1 MKKSL
6 VTLSCVTALA
16 IISVQ
21 QVPSNVFADETQLV
35 NYVDKDVEVFDG
47 SIYEGAPAPKLNSTQ
62 NILKDH
68 VTEIQQAPSMKYIH
82 GDGSDMRNVN
92 HDGKLQAPVVL
103 ILFEKKNGSISALS
117 GAFVGNRT
125 ILTCAHGMLTNQGG
139 NSFDDVVSM
148 KLVIGSN
155 SAVNYGVA
163 GQPGSYSGTSGW
175 TIDLPKDKVKFFNQ
189 QGFSS
194 RPSDGKG
201 TGISW
206 HNDITAIQTD
216 FNISLFLKSKGYKN
230 TDFLFLPDGPQT
242 SFQSGK
248 TLQFNGYPAPIGP
261 SNVDYQKLK
270 QQIVHGKLYNGTTNR
285 TNNRGTIK
293 YNDGSIANN
302 QIEYDQSV
310 IGGFSG
316 STMTDENGT
325 VIGVLQ
331 YALDGDG
338 GHGGGTLLDQ
348 TTLDW
353 IKGKVKENQQTG
365 WAQVQGSSD
374 RYYFDANNGGHFLK
388 NTTRNIGDRKY
399 QFANDGK
406 ATDIGPAYTAPN
418 LNDLKAAR
426 EASRSTVDEA
436 AKLPIAEIDQYA
448 DQNLANRLKAAKT
461 NLDTIVK
468 DADALIAMKDS
479 DMEAANLQQSRVDQ
493 SKNDLNSKVEEM
505 KKVLEDFK
513 NAKTKELE
521 KLNASISK
529 ASEALKLEGFNAS
542 DTNKDQ
548 SLAEKVNK
556 SKDALSKEVEAANSV
571 KSKAPMFKTSETD
584 TSKIDAATKDLTD
597 AFNAWKASKVE
608 ADKTNLTKAIDLAE
622 KSLDFKA
629 DKTYTAESKKSFED
643 AKSALENA
651 LAKSKEVAKS
661 EIVKSDQSKVDE
673 SAKTLVDA
681 RNAFELAKSKLT
693 EVTKTSIDT
702 KKDDVKKDETKKD
715 ETKKDEV
722 KKDEVKKDDV
732 KKDETKPSTDVKKDE
747 VKKDEV
753 KKDESKPSTDVKKDE
768 VKKDEVKKDEVKK
781 DEVKTK
787 PSTDVK
793 KDDVKTTPSI
803 ESKKDEVKKDDVK
816 KDEVKKDE
824 VKKDDSIGS
833 SKKDEVKKVE
843 SIKSSSDSK
852 DDKKTDETKSS
863 SDEVKKTGSI
873 ESSKKEE
880 AKKDEVKKDDS
891 KKDEAKKDEVKKD
904 DSKKDEA
911 KKDEVKKDEVKK
923 TSNSLSADQSS
934 KSGKTASSKYADTNE
949 ADSATAKIFGSI
961 GLSAVIAAVSA
972 FILNR
977 KRSTKE

>member
-35 NYVDKDVEVFDG
+35 NYVNKDVEVFDG
-47 SIYEGAPAPKLNSTQ
+47 SIYEGEPAPRLKSTQ

-125 ILTCAHGMLTNQGG
+125 ILTCAHGLLTNQGG

-230 TDFLFLPDGPQT
+230 TDFLYLPDGPQT

-285 TNNRGTIK
+285 TNNRGTIR
-293 YNDGSIANN
+293 YNDGSVSNN

-348 TTLDW
+348 NTLDW

-365 WAQVQGSSD
+365 WAQVEGSPD

-406 ATDIGPAYTAPN
+406 ATDVGPAYTAPN
-418 LNDLKAAR
+418 LNDLKSAR

-436 AKLPIAEIDQYA
+436 AKLPLAEIDQYA

-468 DADALIAMKDS
+468 DADSLISMKES
-479 DMEAANLQQSRVDQ
+479 DMEAANLQQQRVDQ

-542 DTNKDQ
+542 DANKDQ
-548 SLAEKVNK
+548 SLADKVNK
-556 SKDALSKEVEAANSV
+556 AKDVLSKQVEAANSV
-571 KSKAPMFKTSETD
+571 KSKASMFKTSETD

-597 AFNAWKASKVE
+597 TFNAWKASKVE

-629 DKTYTAESKKSFED
+629 DKTYTADSKKSFED
-643 AKSALENA
+643 AKSALANA

-673 SAKTLVDA
+673 SAKSLVDA
-681 RNAFELAKSKLT
+681 RNAFELSKSKLT

-702 KKDDVKKDETKKD
+702 KKDDVKKDETKPSTD
-715 ETKKDEV
+715 
-722 KKDEVKKDDV
+722 VKKDDV
-732 KKDETKPSTDVKKDE
+732 KKNETKPSTDVKKDD
-747 VKKDEV
+747 VKTT
-753 KKDESKPSTDVKKDE
+753 PSTDVKKDE
-768 VKKDEVKKDEVKK
+768 VKTTPSTDVKKDEVKKDEVKK

-793 KDDVKTTPSI
+793 KDEVKTTPSI
-803 ESKKDEVKKDDVK
+803 ESKKDDVKKDDVK

-852 DDKKTDETKSS
+852 EDKKTDETKSS
-863 SDEVKKTGSI
+863 SDEDKKTESI
-873 ESSKKEE
+873 ES
-880 AKKDEVKKDDS
+880 S
-891 KKDEAKKDEVKKD
+891 KKDEAKKDE
-904 DSKKDEA
+904 SKKDEV
-911 KKDEVKKDEVKK
+911 EKDEVKK
-923 TSNSLSADQSS
+923 TSNSSSADQSS
-934 KSGKTASSKYADTNE
+934 KSNKSTSSKYADTNE

-961 GLSAVIAAVSA
+961 GLSAVIAAVST

-977 KRSTKE
+977 KKSTKE

>member
-35 NYVDKDVEVFDG
+35 NYVNKDVEVFDG
-47 SIYEGAPAPKLNSTQ
+47 SIYEGAPAPKLKSTQ

-103 ILFEKKNGSISALS
+103 ILFEKRNGTVSALS

-125 ILTCAHGMLTNQGG
+125 ILTCSHGLLTNQGG
-139 NSFDDVVSM
+139 NSFDDVVSI

-201 TGISW
+201 TGIRW
-206 HNDITAIQTD
+206 HNDISIIQTD

-242 SFQSGK
+242 AFQSGK

-285 TNNRGTIK
+285 TNNRGTIR
-293 YNDGSIANN
+293 YNDGSVANN

-310 IGGFSG
+310 VGGFSG

-331 YALDGDG
+331 YALDGEG

-365 WAQVQGSSD
+365 WAQVEGSQD

-406 ATDIGPAYTAPN
+406 ATDVGPAYTAPN
-418 LNDLKAAR
+418 LNDLKSAR
-426 EASRSTVDEA
+426 EASKSTVDEA
-436 AKLPIAEIDQYA
+436 SEFDAASPDQYMSPELA
-448 DQNLANRLKAAKT
+448 KRFSAARTNLA
-461 NLDTIVK
+461 TIIK
-468 DADALIAMKDS
+468 DADTLLSMKES
-479 DMEAANLQQSRVDQ
+479 DMEAANLQQQRVDQ
-493 SKNDLNSKVEEM
+493 SKNDLNAKVEEM
-505 KKVLEDFK
+505 KKLVDEVK

-521 KLNASISK
+521 KLNASIGK
-529 ASEALKLEGFNAS
+529 ASEALKLEGFDVN
-542 DTNKDQ
+542 DQNKDK
-548 SLAEKVNK
+548 SLADKVTQ
-556 SKDALSKEVEAANSV
+556 SKDRLSKLTAAKSTIKSV
-571 KSKAPMFKTSETD
+571 FPLIKTADLNTSE
-584 TSKIDAATKDLTD
+584 IDAATKDLTD
-597 AFNAWKASKVE
+597 AFNAWKSSKVE

-629 DKTYTAESKKSFED
+629 DKTYTADSKKSFED
-643 AKSALENA
+643 AKSALSNA
-651 LAKSKEVAKS
+651 LTKSKEVAKS

-673 SAKTLVDA
+673 SAKSLVDA

-693 EVTKTSIDT
+693 EVTRPSIDT
-702 KKDDVKKDETKKD
+702 
-715 ETKKDEV
+715 
-722 KKDEVKKDDV
+722 KKDDV
-732 KKDETKPSTDVKKDE
+732 KKDETKPSTDVKKDDVKKDE
-747 VKKDEV
+747 TKPSTDLKKDEV
-753 KKDESKPSTDVKKDE
+753 KKDEVKTTPSTDVKKDE

-803 ESKKDEVKKDDVK
+803 ESKKDEVKKDEVK
-816 KDEVKKDE
+816 KDDVKKDE

-843 SIKSSSDSK
+843 SIKASSDSK
-852 DDKKTDETKSS
+852 EDKKTDETKSS
-863 SDEVKKTGSI
+863 SDEVKKTESI
-873 ESSKKEE
+873 ESSKKDDVKKEDV
-880 AKKDEVKKDDS
+880 KKDEI
-891 KKDEAKKDEVKKD
+891 
-904 DSKKDEA
+904 
-911 KKDEVKKDEVKK
+911 KKDEVKK
-923 TSNSLSADQSS
+923 TSNSSSADQSS
-934 KSGKTASSKYADTNE
+934 KSNKSTSSKYADTNE
-949 ADSATAKIFGSI
+949 ADSNAAKIFGSI

-977 KRSTKE
+977 KKSTKE

>member
-35 NYVDKDVEVFDG
+35 NYVNKDVEVFDG
-47 SIYEGAPAPKLNSTQ
+47 SIYEGEPAPRLKSTQ

-103 ILFEKKNGSISALS
+103 ILFEKKNGTVSALS

-285 TNNRGTIK
+285 TNNRGTIR
-293 YNDGSIANN
+293 YNDGSVSNN

-348 TTLDW
+348 NTLDW

-468 DADALIAMKDS
+468 DADALIAMKEA
-479 DMEAANLQQSRVDQ
+479 DMEAANLQQTRVDQ
-493 SKNDLNSKVEEM
+493 SKNDLNAKVEEM

-542 DTNKDQ
+542 DANKDQ
-548 SLAEKVNK
+548 SLADKVNK
-556 SKDALSKEVEAANSV
+556 AKDALSKQVESANSV
-571 KSKAPMFKTSETD
+571 KAKAPMFKTSETD

-643 AKSALENA
+643 AKSALANA
-651 LAKSKEVAKS
+651 LTKSKEVAKS

-702 KKDDVKKDETKKD
+702 KKDDVKKDETK
-715 ETKKDEV
+715 
-722 KKDEVKKDDV
+722 
-732 KKDETKPSTDVKKDE
+732 PSTDVKKDE
-747 VKKDEV
+747 VKKDETKPSTDLKKDDVKTTPSTDV
-753 KKDESKPSTDVKKDE
+753 KKDEVKTTPSTDVKKDEVKKDE

-803 ESKKDEVKKDDVK
+803 ESKKDEVKKDEVK

-863 SDEVKKTGSI
+863 SDEDKKTESI
-873 ESSKKEE
+873 ES
-880 AKKDEVKKDDS
+880 S
-891 KKDEAKKDEVKKD
+891 KKDEAKKDE
-904 DSKKDEA
+904 SKKDEV
-911 KKDEVKKDEVKK
+911 EKDEVKK
-923 TSNSLSADQSS
+923 TSDSSSADQSS
-934 KSGKTASSKYADTNE
+934 KSSKSTSSKYADTNE
-949 ADSATAKIFGSI
+949 ADSNTAKIFGSI

-977 KRSTKE
+977 KKSTKE

>member
-35 NYVDKDVEVFDG
+35 NYVNKDVEVFDG
-47 SIYEGAPAPKLNSTQ
+47 SIYEGEPAPKLKSTQ

-125 ILTCAHGMLTNQGG
+125 ILTCAHGLLTNQGG

-285 TNNRGTIK
+285 TNNRGTIR
-293 YNDGSIANN
+293 YNDGSVSNN

-406 ATDIGPAYTAPN
+406 ATDVGPAYTAPN
-418 LNDLKAAR
+418 LNDLKSAR

-436 AKLPIAEIDQYA
+436 AKLPIAEIDQYT

-468 DADALIAMKDS
+468 DADALIAMKEA
-479 DMEAANLQQSRVDQ
+479 DMESANLQQSRVDQ

-542 DTNKDQ
+542 DANKDQ
-548 SLAEKVNK
+548 SLADKVNK
-556 SKDALSKEVEAANSV
+556 AKDALSKQVEAANSV

-643 AKSALENA
+643 AKSALANA

-693 EVTKTSIDT
+693 EVTKPSIDT
-702 KKDDVKKDETKKD
+702 KKDDT
-715 ETKKDEV
+715 
-722 KKDEVKKDDV
+722 

-747 VKKDEV
+747 VKKDETKPSTDL
-753 KKDESKPSTDVKKDE
+753 KKDEVKTTPSTDVKKDA
-768 VKKDEVKKDEVKK
+768 VKKDEVKKTETKPSTDLKK

-803 ESKKDEVKKDDVK
+803 ESKKDDVKKDDVKKDDVK

-904 DSKKDEA
+904 
-911 KKDEVKKDEVKK
+911 EVKK

>member
-35 NYVDKDVEVFDG
+35 NYVNKDVEVFDG
-47 SIYEGAPAPKLNSTQ
+47 SIYEGEPAPKLKSTQ

-125 ILTCAHGMLTNQGG
+125 ILTCAHGLLTNQGG

-285 TNNRGTIK
+285 TNNRGTIR
-293 YNDGSIANN
+293 YNDGSVSNN

-406 ATDIGPAYTAPN
+406 ATDVGPAYTAPN
-418 LNDLKAAR
+418 LNDLKSAR

-436 AKLPIAEIDQYA
+436 AKLPIAEIDQYT

-468 DADALIAMKDS
+468 DADALIAMKEA
-479 DMEAANLQQSRVDQ
+479 DMESANLQQSRVDQ

-542 DTNKDQ
+542 DANKDQ
-548 SLAEKVNK
+548 SLADKVNK
-556 SKDALSKEVEAANSV
+556 AKDALSKQVEAANSV

-643 AKSALENA
+643 AKSALANA

-693 EVTKTSIDT
+693 EVTKPSIDT
-702 KKDDVKKDETKKD
+702 KKDDT
-715 ETKKDEV
+715 
-722 KKDEVKKDDV
+722 

-747 VKKDEV
+747 VKKDETKPSTDL
-753 KKDESKPSTDVKKDE
+753 KKDEVKTTPSTDVKKDE
-768 VKKDEVKKDEVKK
+768 VKKDEVKKTETKPSTDLKK

-803 ESKKDEVKKDDVK
+803 ESKKDDVKKDDVK

-904 DSKKDEA
+904 
-911 KKDEVKKDEVKK
+911 EVKK

>member
-35 NYVDKDVEVFDG
+35 NYVNKDVEVFDG
-47 SIYEGAPAPKLNSTQ
+47 SIYEGEPAPRLNSTQ

-125 ILTCAHGMLTNQGG
+125 ILTCAHGLLTNQGG

-285 TNNRGTIK
+285 TNNRGTIR
-293 YNDGSIANN
+293 YNDGSVSNN

-406 ATDIGPAYTAPN
+406 ATDVGPAYTAPN

-436 AKLPIAEIDQYA
+436 AKLPLAEIDQYA

-468 DADALIAMKDS
+468 DADSLISMKEA

-493 SKNDLNSKVEEM
+493 SKNDLNAKVEEM
-505 KKVLEDFK
+505 KKVSEDFK

-542 DTNKDQ
+542 DANKDQ
-548 SLAEKVNK
+548 SLADKVNK
-556 SKDALSKEVEAANSV
+556 AKDALSKEVEAANSV

-597 AFNAWKASKVE
+597 AFNAWKSSKVE

-629 DKTYTAESKKSFED
+629 DKTYTADSKKSFED
-643 AKSALENA
+643 AKSALANA

-702 KKDDVKKDETKKD
+702 KKDDVKKDETK
-715 ETKKDEV
+715 
-722 KKDEVKKDDV
+722 
-732 KKDETKPSTDVKKDE
+732 PSTDVKKDE

-753 KKDESKPSTDVKKDE
+753 KKDEVKKDEVKKDEVKKDEVKTTPSTDVKKDE

-816 KDEVKKDE
+816 KDDVKKDDVKKDDVKKDEVKKDEVKKDE

-852 DDKKTDETKSS
+852 EDKKTDETKSS
-863 SDEVKKTGSI
+863 SDEVKKTESI
-873 ESSKKEE
+873 ESSKK
-880 AKKDEVKKDDS
+880 DD
-891 KKDEAKKDEVKKD
+891 V
-904 DSKKDEA
+904 

-923 TSNSLSADQSS
+923 TSNSSSADQSS
-934 KSGKTASSKYADTNE
+934 NSGKTASSKYADTNE
-949 ADSATAKIFGSI
+949 ADSNTAKIFGSI

-977 KRSTKE
+977 KKSTKE

>member
-35 NYVDKDVEVFDG
+35 NYVNKDVEVFDG
-47 SIYEGAPAPKLNSTQ
+47 SIYEGAPAPKLKSTQ

-103 ILFEKKNGSISALS
+103 ILFEKKNGTVSALS

-206 HNDITAIQTD
+206 HNDITVIQTD

-285 TNNRGTIK
+285 TNNRGTIR
-293 YNDGSIANN
+293 YNDGSVSNN

-348 TTLDW
+348 NTLDW

-365 WAQVQGSSD
+365 WAQVEGSPD

-406 ATDIGPAYTAPN
+406 ATDVGPAYTAPN

-436 AKLPIAEIDQYA
+436 AKLPIAEIDQYT
-448 DQNLANRLKAAKT
+448 DQNLANRLKTAKT

-468 DADALIAMKDS
+468 DADALIAMKEA

-493 SKNDLNSKVEEM
+493 SKNDLNAKVEEM
-505 KKVLEDFK
+505 KKVLEDFR

-521 KLNASISK
+521 KLNASIGK

-548 SLAEKVNK
+548 SLADKVNK
-556 SKDALSKEVEAANSV
+556 AKDALSKQVESANSV
-571 KSKAPMFKTSETD
+571 KAKAPMFKTSETD

-643 AKSALENA
+643 AKSALANA
-651 LAKSKEVAKS
+651 LTKSKEVAKS

-702 KKDDVKKDETKKD
+702 KKDDVKKDETKPSTD
-715 ETKKDEV
+715 
-722 KKDEVKKDDV
+722 VKKDDV
-732 KKDETKPSTDVKKDE
+732 KKEESKPSTDSKKDETKSSTDVKKDE

-753 KKDESKPSTDVKKDE
+753 KKDESKPSTD

-803 ESKKDEVKKDDVK
+803 ESKKDEVKKDEVK

-863 SDEVKKTGSI
+863 SDEDKKTESI
-873 ESSKKEE
+873 ES
-880 AKKDEVKKDDS
+880 S
-891 KKDEAKKDEVKKD
+891 KKDEAKKDE
-904 DSKKDEA
+904 SKKDEV
-911 KKDEVKKDEVKK
+911 EKDEVKK
-923 TSNSLSADQSS
+923 TSDSSSADQSS
-934 KSGKTASSKYADTNE
+934 KSSKSTSSKYADTNE

-977 KRSTKE
+977 KKSTKE

>member
-35 NYVDKDVEVFDG
+35 NYVNKDVEVFDG

-125 ILTCAHGMLTNQGG
+125 ILTCAHGLLTNQGG

-285 TNNRGTIK
+285 TNNRGTIR
-293 YNDGSIANN
+293 YNDGSVSNN

-406 ATDIGPAYTAPN
+406 ATDVGPAYTAPN
-418 LNDLKAAR
+418 LNDLKSAR

-436 AKLPIAEIDQYA
+436 AKLPIAEIDQYT

-468 DADALIAMKDS
+468 DADALIAMKES

-493 SKNDLNSKVEEM
+493 SKNDLNAKVEEM

-513 NAKTKELE
+513 NTKTKELE
-521 KLNASISK
+521 KLNASIGK

-542 DTNKDQ
+542 DANKDQ
-548 SLAEKVNK
+548 SLADKVNK
-556 SKDALSKEVEAANSV
+556 AKDALSKQVESANSV
-571 KSKAPMFKTSETD
+571 KAKAPMFKTSETD
-584 TSKIDAATKDLTD
+584 TSKLDAATKDLTD
-597 AFNAWKASKVE
+597 TFNAWKASKVE

-629 DKTYTAESKKSFED
+629 DKTYTADSKKSFED
-643 AKSALENA
+643 AKSALANA

-702 KKDDVKKDETKKD
+702 KKDDT
-715 ETKKDEV
+715 
-722 KKDEVKKDDV
+722 

-753 KKDESKPSTDVKKDE
+753 KKDEVKKDDVKKDEVKTTPSTDVKKDE
-768 VKKDEVKKDEVKK
+768 VKKDEVKKTETKPSTDLKK

-803 ESKKDEVKKDDVK
+803 ESKKDDVKKDEVKKDEVK

-863 SDEVKKTGSI
+863 SDEDKKTESI
-873 ESSKKEE
+873 ES
-880 AKKDEVKKDDS
+880 S
-891 KKDEAKKDEVKKD
+891 KKDEAKKDE
-904 DSKKDEA
+904 SKKDEV
-911 KKDEVKKDEVKK
+911 EKDEVKK
-923 TSNSLSADQSS
+923 TSDSSSADQSS
-934 KSGKTASSKYADTNE
+934 KSSKSTSSKYADTNE
-949 ADSATAKIFGSI
+949 ADSNTAKIFGSI

-977 KRSTKE
+977 KKSTKE

>member
-1 MKKSL
+1 MRYMKKSL

-35 NYVDKDVEVFDG
+35 NYVNKDVEVFDG

-103 ILFEKKNGSISALS
+103 ILFEKRNGTVSALS

-125 ILTCAHGMLTNQGG
+125 ILTCSHGLLTNQGG
-139 NSFDDVVSM
+139 NSFDDVVSI

-201 TGISW
+201 TGIRW
-206 HNDITAIQTD
+206 HNDISVIQTD

-242 SFQSGK
+242 TFQSGK

-374 RYYFDANNGGHFLK
+374 RYYFDANTGGHFLK

-436 AKLPIAEIDQYA
+436 AKLPLAEIDQYA

-461 NLDTIVK
+461 NLDTIAK
-468 DADALIAMKDS
+468 DSDALIAMKEA
-479 DMEAANLQQSRVDQ
+479 DMEAANLQQTRVDQ
-493 SKNDLNSKVEEM
+493 SKNDLNAKVEEM
-505 KKVLEDFK
+505 KKVLEDFR

-521 KLNASISK
+521 KLNASIGK

-548 SLAEKVNK
+548 SLADKVNK
-556 SKDALSKEVEAANSV
+556 AKDALSKQVESANSV

-643 AKSALENA
+643 AKSALANA

-673 SAKTLVDA
+673 SAKSLVDA
-681 RNAFELAKSKLT
+681 RNAFELSKSKLT

-702 KKDDVKKDETKKD
+702 KKDDVKKDETKPSTD
-715 ETKKDEV
+715 VKKDEV

-753 KKDESKPSTDVKKDE
+753 KKDE

-793 KDDVKTTPSI
+793 KDEVKTTPSI
-803 ESKKDEVKKDDVK
+803 ESKKDDVKKDDVK
-816 KDEVKKDE
+816 KDEV
-824 VKKDDSIGS
+824 
-833 SKKDEVKKVE
+833 KKDEVKKVE

-863 SDEVKKTGSI
+863 SDEVKKTESI
-873 ESSKKEE
+873 ES
-880 AKKDEVKKDDS
+880 S
-891 KKDEAKKDEVKKD
+891 KKDEAKKDE
-904 DSKKDEA
+904 SKKDEV
-911 KKDEVKKDEVKK
+911 EKDEVKK
-923 TSNSLSADQSS
+923 TSNSSSTDQSS

-949 ADSATAKIFGSI
+949 ADSNTAKIFGSI

-977 KRSTKE
+977 KKSTKE

>member
-35 NYVDKDVEVFDG
+35 NYVNKDVEVFDG
-47 SIYEGAPAPKLNSTQ
+47 SIYEGAPAPRLNSTQ

-92 HDGKLQAPVVL
+92 HDGKLQAPAVL
-103 ILFEKKNGSISALS
+103 ILFEKRNGSISALS

-125 ILTCAHGMLTNQGG
+125 ILTCSHGLLTSQGG
-139 NSFDDVVSM
+139 NSFDDVVSI

-155 SAVNYGVA
+155 SAVNYGNP
-163 GQPGSYSGTSGW
+163 GQPNSYSGTSGW

-194 RPSDGKG
+194 RPEDGKG
-201 TGISW
+201 TGIRW
-206 HNDITAIQTD
+206 HNDISVIQTD

-261 SNVDYQKLK
+261 TNVDYHKLK
-270 QQIVHGKLYNGTTNR
+270 QQLVHGKLYNGTTNR

-293 YNDGSIANN
+293 YDDGSVANN

-310 IGGFSG
+310 VGGFSG

-348 TTLDW
+348 NTLNW

-365 WAQVQGSSD
+365 WAQVEGSPD

-388 NTTRNIGDRKY
+388 NTTRNIRDRKY

-418 LNDLKAAR
+418 LNDLKSAR
-426 EASRSTVDEA
+426 EASKSTVDEA
-436 AKLPIAEIDQYA
+436 AKLPLTEIDQYA

-468 DADALIAMKDS
+468 DADSLISMKES
-479 DMEAANLQQSRVDQ
+479 DMEAANLQQQRVDQ

-513 NAKTKELE
+513 NAKAKDLE

-556 SKDALSKEVEAANSV
+556 AKDSLLKQVEAANSV

-597 AFNAWKASKVE
+597 AFNAWKSSKVE

-629 DKTYTAESKKSFED
+629 DKTYTADSKKSFED
-643 AKSALENA
+643 AKSALTNA
-651 LAKSKEVAKS
+651 LAKAKEISKS
-661 EIVKSDQSKVDE
+661 EVVKSDQSKVDE
-673 SAKTLVDA
+673 STKTLVDA

-693 EVTKTSIDT
+693 EAAKPLIDT
-702 KKDDVKKDETKKD
+702 KKDDVKKDD
-715 ETKKDEV
+715 V
-722 KKDEVKKDDV
+722 KKDDVKKDDV

-747 VKKDEV
+747 AKPFTDVKKDDVKKDDVKKDDVKKDDVKTKPSTDFKKDETKPSTDLKKEDEIKKVGSIESSKKDEV
-753 KKDESKPSTDVKKDE
+753 KKDESKKDDVKKDESKKDEIKNDE
-768 VKKDEVKKDEVKK
+768 VKKDE
-781 DEVKTK
+781 
-787 PSTDVK
+787 S
-793 KDDVKTTPSI
+793 
-803 ESKKDEVKKDDVK
+803 KKDDVK
-816 KDEVKKDE
+816 KDEVKKNE
-824 VKKDDSIGS
+824 V
-833 SKKDEVKKVE
+833 
-843 SIKSSSDSK
+843 
-852 DDKKTDETKSS
+852 
-863 SDEVKKTGSI
+863 
-873 ESSKKEE
+873 
-880 AKKDEVKKDDS
+880 KKDEVKKDDV
-891 KKDEAKKDEVKKD
+891 KNDETKPLK
-904 DSKKDEA
+904 S
-911 KKDEVKKDEVKK
+911 
-923 TSNSLSADQSS
+923 SSAAQSS

-949 ADSATAKIFGSI
+949 ADSNTAKIFGSI

-977 KRSTKE
+977 KKSTKE

>member
-35 NYVDKDVEVFDG
+35 NYVNKDVEVFDG
-47 SIYEGAPAPKLNSTQ
+47 SIYEGAPAPKLKSTQ

-103 ILFEKKNGSISALS
+103 ILFEKRNGTVSALS

-125 ILTCAHGMLTNQGG
+125 ILTCSHGLLTNQGG
-139 NSFDDVVSM
+139 NSFDDVVSI

-201 TGISW
+201 TGIRW
-206 HNDITAIQTD
+206 HNDISIIQTD

-242 SFQSGK
+242 AFQSGK

-285 TNNRGTIK
+285 TNNRGTIR
-293 YNDGSIANN
+293 YNDGSVANN

-310 IGGFSG
+310 VGGFSG

-331 YALDGDG
+331 YALDGEG

-365 WAQVQGSSD
+365 WAQVEGSQD

-406 ATDIGPAYTAPN
+406 ATDVGPAYTAPN
-418 LNDLKAAR
+418 LNDLKSAR
-426 EASRSTVDEA
+426 EASKSTVDEA
-436 AKLPIAEIDQYA
+436 SEFDAASPDQYMSPELA
-448 DQNLANRLKAAKT
+448 KRFSAARTNLA
-461 NLDTIVK
+461 TIIK
-468 DADALIAMKDS
+468 DADTLLSMKES
-479 DMEAANLQQSRVDQ
+479 DMEAANLQQQRVDQ
-493 SKNDLNSKVEEM
+493 SKNDLNAKVEEM
-505 KKVLEDFK
+505 KKLVDEVK

-521 KLNASISK
+521 KLNASIGK
-529 ASEALKLEGFNAS
+529 ASEALKLEGFDVN
-542 DTNKDQ
+542 DQNKDK
-548 SLAEKVNK
+548 SLADKVTQ
-556 SKDALSKEVEAANSV
+556 SKDRLSKLTAAKSTIKSV
-571 KSKAPMFKTSETD
+571 FPLIKTADLNTSE
-584 TSKIDAATKDLTD
+584 IDAATKDLTD
-597 AFNAWKASKVE
+597 AFNAWKSSKVE

-629 DKTYTAESKKSFED
+629 DKTYTADSKKSFED
-643 AKSALENA
+643 AKSALSNA
-651 LAKSKEVAKS
+651 LTKSKEVAKS

-673 SAKTLVDA
+673 SAKSLVDA

-693 EVTKTSIDT
+693 EVTRPSIDT
-702 KKDDVKKDETKKD
+702 
-715 ETKKDEV
+715 
-722 KKDEVKKDDV
+722 KKDDV
-732 KKDETKPSTDVKKDE
+732 KKDETKPSTDVKKDDVKKDE
-747 VKKDEV
+747 TKPSTDLKKDEV
-753 KKDESKPSTDVKKDE
+753 KKDEVKTTPSTD

-803 ESKKDEVKKDDVK
+803 ESKKDEVKKD
-816 KDEVKKDE
+816 E

-843 SIKSSSDSK
+843 SIKASSDSK
-852 DDKKTDETKSS
+852 EDKKTDETKSS
-863 SDEVKKTGSI
+863 SDEVKKTESI
-873 ESSKKEE
+873 ESSKKDDVKKEDV
-880 AKKDEVKKDDS
+880 KKDEI
-891 KKDEAKKDEVKKD
+891 
-904 DSKKDEA
+904 
-911 KKDEVKKDEVKK
+911 KKDEVKK
-923 TSNSLSADQSS
+923 TSNSSSADQSS
-934 KSGKTASSKYADTNE
+934 KSNKSTSSKYADTNE
-949 ADSATAKIFGSI
+949 ADSNAAKIFGSI

-977 KRSTKE
+977 KKSTKE

>member
-35 NYVDKDVEVFDG
+35 NYVNKDVEVFDG
-47 SIYEGAPAPKLNSTQ
+47 SIYEGTPAPRLNSTQ

-103 ILFEKKNGSISALS
+103 ILFEKRNGTVSALS

-125 ILTCAHGMLTNQGG
+125 ILTCSHGLLTNQGG
-139 NSFDDVVSM
+139 NSFDDVVSI

-201 TGISW
+201 TGIRW
-206 HNDITAIQTD
+206 HNDISVIQTD

-242 SFQSGK
+242 TFQSGK

-285 TNNRGTIK
+285 TNNRGTIR
-293 YNDGSIANN
+293 YNDGSVANN

-406 ATDIGPAYTAPN
+406 ATDVGPAYTAPN

-468 DADALIAMKDS
+468 DADSLISMKEV
-479 DMEAANLQQSRVDQ
+479 DMEAANLQQQRVDQ

-521 KLNASISK
+521 KLNASINK

-542 DTNKDQ
+542 DANKDQ
-548 SLAEKVNK
+548 SLADKVNK
-556 SKDALSKEVEAANSV
+556 AKDALSKEVESANSV
-571 KSKAPMFKTSETD
+571 KAKAPMFKTSETD

-597 AFNAWKASKVE
+597 AFNAWKSSKVE

-643 AKSALENA
+643 AKSALSNA
-651 LAKSKEVAKS
+651 LTKSKEVAKS

-673 SAKTLVDA
+673 SAKTLVDT

-702 KKDDVKKDETKKD
+702 KKDDVKKDETK
-715 ETKKDEV
+715 
-722 KKDEVKKDDV
+722 
-732 KKDETKPSTDVKKDE
+732 
-747 VKKDEV
+747 
-753 KKDESKPSTDVKKDE
+753 PSTDVKKDE

-781 DEVKTK
+781 DEVKKDDVKTTPSTDVKKDEVKKDDVKKDEVKKDEVKTK
-787 PSTDVK
+787 PSTDAK

-803 ESKKDEVKKDDVK
+803 ESKKDDVRKDEVRKDEVK

-852 DDKKTDETKSS
+852 EDKKTDETKSS
-863 SDEVKKTGSI
+863 SDEVKKTESI
-873 ESSKKEE
+873 ESSKK
-880 AKKDEVKKDDS
+880 DD
-891 KKDEAKKDEVKKD
+891 V
-904 DSKKDEA
+904 

-923 TSNSLSADQSS
+923 TSNSSSADQSS
-934 KSGKTASSKYADTNE
+934 NSGKTASSKYADTNE
-949 ADSATAKIFGSI
+949 ADSNTAKIFGSI

-977 KRSTKE
+977 KKSTKE

>member
-35 NYVDKDVEVFDG
+35 NYVNKDVEVFDG
-47 SIYEGAPAPKLNSTQ
+47 SIYEGAPAPKLKSTQ

-68 VTEIQQAPSMKYIH
+68 VTEIQRAPSMKYIH

-103 ILFEKKNGSISALS
+103 ILFEKKNGSVSALS
-117 GAFVGNRT
+117 GSFVGNRT
-125 ILTCAHGMLTNQGG
+125 ILTCSHGLLTNQGG

-194 RPSDGKG
+194 KPSDGKG

-206 HNDITAIQTD
+206 HNDISIIQTD

-242 SFQSGK
+242 TFQSGK

-285 TNNRGTIK
+285 TVNKGTIR
-293 YNDGSIANN
+293 YNDGSVSNN

-310 IGGFSG
+310 VGGFSG

-406 ATDIGPAYTAPN
+406 ATDIGPAYTAPD

-448 DQNLANRLKAAKT
+448 DQNLANKLKAAKM

-521 KLNASISK
+521 KLNASINT

-542 DTNKDQ
+542 DANKDQ

-556 SKDALSKEVEAANSV
+556 AKDALSKQVEATNSV

-597 AFNAWKASKVE
+597 AFDAWKASKVE

-643 AKSALENA
+643 AKSALANA
-651 LAKSKEVAKS
+651 LTKSKEVAKS

-702 KKDDVKKDETKKD
+702 KKDDVKKDETKPSTD
-715 ETKKDEV
+715 VKKDEV

-732 KKDETKPSTDVKKDE
+732 KKDDVKKDDVKKDEVKKDE

-768 VKKDEVKKDEVKK
+768 VKTTPSTDVKKDEVKKDEVKK
-781 DEVKTK
+781 DEVKKDEVKKDETK

-793 KDDVKTTPSI
+793 KD
-803 ESKKDEVKKDDVK
+803 EVKKV
-816 KDEVKKDE
+816 
-824 VKKDDSIGS
+824 DSIES
-833 SKKDEVKKVE
+833 SKKDEIKKVE

-852 DDKKTDETKSS
+852 EDNRVDETKSS
-863 SDEVKKTGSI
+863 SDEVKKTESI
-873 ESSKKEE
+873 ESSKK
-880 AKKDEVKKDDS
+880 DDVKKDD
-891 KKDEAKKDEVKKD
+891 VKKD
-904 DSKKDEA
+904 D
-911 KKDEVKKDEVKK
+911 VKK
-923 TSNSLSADQSS
+923 TSNSLSTDQSL
-934 KSGKTASSKYADTNE
+934 KSNKSASSKYADTNE
-949 ADSATAKIFGSI
+949 ADSNTAKIFGSI

-977 KRSTKE
+977 KKSTKE

>member
-35 NYVDKDVEVFDG
+35 NYVNKDVEVFDG
-47 SIYEGAPAPKLNSTQ
+47 SIYEGEPAPKLKSTQ

-103 ILFEKKNGSISALS
+103 ILFEKRNGSISALS

-125 ILTCAHGMLTNQGG
+125 ILTCAHGLLTNQGG

-148 KLVIGSN
+148 KLVVGSN

-285 TNNRGTIK
+285 TNNRGTIR
-293 YNDGSIANN
+293 YNDGSVSNN

-406 ATDIGPAYTAPN
+406 ATDVGPAYTAPN

-461 NLDTIVK
+461 NLETIVK
-468 DADALIAMKDS
+468 DADSLISMKEA
-479 DMEAANLQQSRVDQ
+479 DMEAANLQQQRVDQ

-542 DTNKDQ
+542 DANKDQ
-548 SLAEKVNK
+548 SLADKVNK
-556 SKDALSKEVEAANSV
+556 AKDALSKEVESANSV
-571 KSKAPMFKTSETD
+571 KAKAPMFKTSETD

-629 DKTYTAESKKSFED
+629 DKTYTADSKKSFDE
-643 AKSALENA
+643 AKSALANA

-702 KKDDVKKDETKKD
+702 KKDDVKKDETK
-715 ETKKDEV
+715 
-722 KKDEVKKDDV
+722 
-732 KKDETKPSTDVKKDE
+732 PSTDVKKDE

-753 KKDESKPSTDVKKDE
+753 KKDEVKKDEVKKDEVKKDEVKTTPSTDVKKDE

-803 ESKKDEVKKDDVK
+803 ESKKDEVKKDEVKKDDVKKDDVKKDEVKKDEVK

-833 SKKDEVKKVE
+833 SKRDEVKKVE

-852 DDKKTDETKSS
+852 EDKKTDETKSS
-863 SDEVKKTGSI
+863 SDEVKKTESI
-873 ESSKKEE
+873 ESSKK
-880 AKKDEVKKDDS
+880 DD
-891 KKDEAKKDEVKKD
+891 V
-904 DSKKDEA
+904 

-923 TSNSLSADQSS
+923 TSNSSSADQSS
-934 KSGKTASSKYADTNE
+934 NSGKTASSKYADTNE
-949 ADSATAKIFGSI
+949 ADSNTAKIFGSI

-977 KRSTKE
+977 KKSTKE

>member
-35 NYVDKDVEVFDG
+35 NYVNKDVEVFDG

-103 ILFEKKNGSISALS
+103 ILFEKKNGSVSALS
-117 GAFVGNRT
+117 GSFVGNRT
-125 ILTCAHGMLTNQGG
+125 ILTCSHGLLTNQGG
-139 NSFDDVVSM
+139 NSFDDVVRM

-155 SAVNYGVA
+155 SAVNYGTV
-163 GQPGSYSGTSGW
+163 GHVGDFSGTSGW

-194 RPSDGKG
+194 RPEDGKG
-201 TGISW
+201 TGIRW
-206 HNDITAIQTD
+206 HNDISVIQTD

-230 TDFLFLPDGPQT
+230 TDFLYLPDGPQT

-426 EASRSTVDEA
+426 EASRSTVDES
-436 AKLPIAEIDQYA
+436 AKLPLAEIDQYA

-468 DADALIAMKDS
+468 DADALIAMKES
-479 DMEAANLQQSRVDQ
+479 DMESANLQQSRVDQ

-513 NAKTKELE
+513 NAKSKELE

-542 DTNKDQ
+542 DVNKDQ

-556 SKDALSKEVEAANSV
+556 AKDSLLKQVEAANSV

-608 ADKTNLTKAIDLAE
+608 ADKTNLTKSIDLAE

-629 DKTYTAESKKSFED
+629 DKTYTADSKKSFED
-643 AKSALENA
+643 AKSALTDA
-651 LAKSKEVAKS
+651 LNKSKELSKAEV
-661 EIVKSDQSKVDE
+661 VKSDQSKVDDA
-673 SAKTLVDA
+673 AKSLVDA

-693 EVTKTSIDT
+693 EVTKPSIDT
-702 KKDDVKKDETKKD
+702 
-715 ETKKDEV
+715 
-722 KKDEVKKDDV
+722 KKDDV

-747 VKKDEV
+747 VKKDET
-753 KKDESKPSTDVKKDE
+753 KPSTDLKKDDVKTTPSTDIKKDE
-768 VKKDEVKKDEVKK
+768 VKTTPSTDVKKDEVKKDEVKK

-803 ESKKDEVKKDDVK
+803 ESKKDDVK

-824 VKKDDSIGS
+824 VKKDEVKKDEVQKDDSIGS

-852 DDKKTDETKSS
+852 EDKKTDETKSS
-863 SDEVKKTGSI
+863 SDEVKKTESI
-873 ESSKKEE
+873 ESSKKDDV
-880 AKKDEVKKDDS
+880 KKDEV
-891 KKDEAKKDEVKKD
+891 
-904 DSKKDEA
+904 

-923 TSNSLSADQSS
+923 TSNSSSADQSS
-934 KSGKTASSKYADTNE
+934 NSGKTASSKYADTNE
-949 ADSATAKIFGSI
+949 ADSNTAKIFGSI

-977 KRSTKE
+977 KKSTKK

>member
-35 NYVDKDVEVFDG
+35 NYVNKDVEVFDG
-47 SIYEGAPAPKLNSTQ
+47 SIYEGEPAPRLKSTQ

-103 ILFEKKNGSISALS
+103 ILFEKRNGTISALS

-125 ILTCAHGMLTNQGG
+125 ILTCAHGLLTNQGG

-406 ATDIGPAYTAPN
+406 ATDVVPAYTAPN
-418 LNDLKAAR
+418 LNDLKSAR

-436 AKLPIAEIDQYA
+436 AKLPLAEIDQYA

-461 NLDTIVK
+461 NLDAIVK
-468 DADALIAMKDS
+468 DADALIAMKES

-493 SKNDLNSKVEEM
+493 SKNDLNAKVEEM

-521 KLNASISK
+521 KLNASINK

-542 DTNKDQ
+542 DANKDQ
-548 SLAEKVNK
+548 SLADKVNK
-556 SKDALSKEVEAANSV
+556 VKDALSKQVEAANSV
-571 KSKAPMFKTSETD
+571 KAKAPMFKTSETD

-597 AFNAWKASKVE
+597 AFNAWKSSKVE

-629 DKTYTAESKKSFED
+629 DKTYTAESKKSFDE
-643 AKSALENA
+643 AKSVLTDALN
-651 LAKSKEVAKS
+651 KSKELSKAEV
-661 EIVKSDQSKVDE
+661 VKSDQSKVDDA
-673 SAKTLVDA
+673 AKSLVDA
-681 RNAFELAKSKLT
+681 RNAFELTKSKLT
-693 EVTKTSIDT
+693 EVTKPLT
-702 KKDDVKKDETKKD
+702 
-715 ETKKDEV
+715 
-722 KKDEVKKDDV
+722 DV
-732 KKDETKPSTDVKKDE
+732 KKDETKPSTDVKKD
-747 VKKDEV
+747 
-753 KKDESKPSTDVKKDE
+753 DVKKNE
-768 VKKDEVKKDEVKK
+768 
-781 DEVKTK
+781 TK

-793 KDDVKTTPSI
+793 KDDVKTTPSTDVKKD
-803 ESKKDEVKKDDVK
+803 EVKTTPSTDVKKDEVKKDDVK

-824 VKKDDSIGS
+824 VKTKLSTDVKKDDVKTTPSIESKKDDVKKDDVKKDDVKKDEVKKDEVKKVDSIGS
-833 SKKDEVKKVE
+833 SKQDEVKKVE
-843 SIKSSSDSK
+843 SIKSSSESK
-852 DDKKTDETKSS
+852 EDNKVDETKSS
-863 SDEVKKTGSI
+863 SDEVKKTESI
-873 ESSKKEE
+873 ESS
-880 AKKDEVKKDDS
+880 KKDEVKKDEAKKDES
-891 KKDEAKKDEVKKD
+891 KKDEAKKDEVKK
-904 DSKKDEA
+904 
-911 KKDEVKKDEVKK
+911 
-923 TSNSLSADQSS
+923 TSNSSSADQSS
-934 KSGKTASSKYADTNE
+934 KSDKTASSKYADTNE

-977 KRSTKE
+977 KKSTKE

>member
-35 NYVDKDVEVFDG
+35 NYVNKDVEVFDG
-47 SIYEGAPAPKLNSTQ
+47 SIYEGAPAPKLKSTQ

-82 GDGSDMRNVN
+82 GDGSDMRNIN

-103 ILFEKKNGSISALS
+103 ILFEKKNGSVSALS

-125 ILTCAHGMLTNQGG
+125 ILTCAHGLLTNQGG
-139 NSFDDVVSM
+139 NSFDDVVSI

-285 TNNRGTIK
+285 TNNRGTIR
-293 YNDGSIANN
+293 YNDGSVSNN

-448 DQNLANRLKAAKT
+448 DQNLANKLKAAKT

-468 DADALIAMKDS
+468 DADALIAMKEA

-505 KKVLEDFK
+505 KKALEDFK

-556 SKDALSKEVEAANSV
+556 AKDALSKQVEAANSV

-584 TSKIDAATKDLTD
+584 TSKLDAATKDLTD
-597 AFNAWKASKVE
+597 AFNAWKSSKVE

-629 DKTYTAESKKSFED
+629 DKPYTADSKKSFED
-643 AKSALENA
+643 AKSALSDA
-651 LAKSKEVAKS
+651 LAKAKEISKS
-661 EIVKSDQSKVDE
+661 EIVKSDQSKVDD
-673 SAKTLVDA
+673 SAKSLVDA

-693 EVTKTSIDT
+693 EVTKPSIDT
-702 KKDDVKKDETKKD
+702 KKDETKPSTDVKKDNVKKEETKPSTDVKKDETKPSTDVKKD
-715 ETKKDEV
+715 ETKPSTDVKKDEVKTKPSTDV
-722 KKDEVKKDDV
+722 KKDEVKKDDVKKEETKPSTDV

-747 VKKDEV
+747 VKKVDSIESSKKDEVKKVETIKSSSDSKEDSKVDETKSSSDEV
-753 KKDESKPSTDVKKDE
+753 KKDEVKKTESIESSKKDE
-768 VKKDEVKKDEVKK
+768 VKKDEVKKDESKK
-781 DEVKTK
+781 DE
-787 PSTDVK
+787 
-793 KDDVKTTPSI
+793 
-803 ESKKDEVKKDDVK
+803 SKQDEVKKDDVK
-816 KDEVKKDE
+816 KT
-824 VKKDDSIGS
+824 
-833 SKKDEVKKVE
+833 
-843 SIKSSSDSK
+843 SSS
-852 DDKKTDETKSS
+852 SS
-863 SDEVKKTGSI
+863 
-873 ESSKKEE
+873 
-880 AKKDEVKKDDS
+880 
-891 KKDEAKKDEVKKD
+891 
-904 DSKKDEA
+904 
-911 KKDEVKKDEVKK
+911 
-923 TSNSLSADQSS
+923 TSQSS
-934 KSGKTASSKYADTNE
+934 KSNAASQSKYADTNE
-949 ADSATAKIFGSI
+949 SDSMISKIFGSI
-961 GLSAVIAAVSA
+961 GLTAVIAAASA

-977 KRSTKE
+977 KKSKEE

>member
-35 NYVDKDVEVFDG
+35 NYVNKDVEVFDG
-47 SIYEGAPAPKLNSTQ
+47 SIYEGAPAPRLNSTQ

-92 HDGKLQAPVVL
+92 HDGKLQAPAVL
-103 ILFEKKNGSISALS
+103 ILFEKRNGSISALS

-125 ILTCAHGMLTNQGG
+125 ILTCSHGLLTSQGG
-139 NSFDDVVSM
+139 NSFDDVVSI

-155 SAVNYGVA
+155 SAVNYGNP
-163 GQPGSYSGTSGW
+163 GQPNSYSGTSGW

-194 RPSDGKG
+194 RPEDGKG
-201 TGISW
+201 TGIRW
-206 HNDITAIQTD
+206 HNDISVIQTD

-261 SNVDYQKLK
+261 TNVDYHKLK
-270 QQIVHGKLYNGTTNR
+270 QQLVHGKLYNGTTNR

-293 YNDGSIANN
+293 YDDGSVANN

-310 IGGFSG
+310 VGGFSG

-348 TTLDW
+348 NTLNW

-365 WAQVQGSSD
+365 WAQVEGSPD

-418 LNDLKAAR
+418 LNDLKSAR
-426 EASRSTVDEA
+426 EASKSTVDEA
-436 AKLPIAEIDQYA
+436 AKLPIAEIDQYV

-468 DADALIAMKDS
+468 DADALITMKEA
-479 DMEAANLQQSRVDQ
+479 DMEAAKLQQSRVDQ
-493 SKNDLNSKVEEM
+493 SKNDLSSKVEEM
-505 KKVLEDFK
+505 KKVLEDFR

-521 KLNASISK
+521 KLNASIGK
-529 ASEALKLEGFNAS
+529 ASEALKLEDFNAS

-556 SKDALSKEVEAANSV
+556 AKDSLLKQVEAANSV

-629 DKTYTAESKKSFED
+629 DKTYTADSKKSFED
-643 AKSALENA
+643 AKSALTNA
-651 LAKSKEVAKS
+651 LAKAKEISKS
-661 EIVKSDQSKVDE
+661 EVVKSDQSKVDE
-673 SAKTLVDA
+673 STKTLVDA

-693 EVTKTSIDT
+693 EAAKPLIDT
-702 KKDDVKKDETKKD
+702 KKDDVKKDD
-715 ETKKDEV
+715 V

-747 VKKDEV
+747 TKPSTDVKKDDVKKDDVKKDDVKTKPSTDIKKDETKSSTDLKKEDEIKKVGSIESSKKDEVKKDESKKDEVKKDDVKKDESKKDDVKKDEV
-753 KKDESKPSTDVKKDE
+753 KKDESKKDDVKKDEVKNDE

-781 DEVKTK
+781 DEVK
-787 PSTDVK
+787 
-793 KDDVKTTPSI
+793 KT
-803 ESKKDEVKKDDVK
+803 
-816 KDEVKKDE
+816 
-824 VKKDDSIGS
+824 
-833 SKKDEVKKVE
+833 
-843 SIKSSSDSK
+843 SSSS
-852 DDKKTDETKSS
+852 
-863 SDEVKKTGSI
+863 
-873 ESSKKEE
+873 
-880 AKKDEVKKDDS
+880 
-891 KKDEAKKDEVKKD
+891 
-904 DSKKDEA
+904 
-911 KKDEVKKDEVKK
+911 
-923 TSNSLSADQSS
+923 SADQSS
-934 KSGKTASSKYADTNE
+934 KSNKSTSSKYADTNE
-949 ADSATAKIFGSI
+949 ADSNTAKIFGSI

-977 KRSTKE
+977 KKSTKE

>member
-35 NYVDKDVEVFDG
+35 KYVNKDVEVFDG
-47 SIYEGAPAPKLNSTQ
+47 SIYEGEPAPKLKSTQ

-103 ILFEKKNGSISALS
+103 ILFEKKNGTVSALS

-285 TNNRGTIK
+285 TNNRGTIR
-293 YNDGSIANN
+293 YNDGSVSNN

-365 WAQVQGSSD
+365 WAQVEGSQD

-418 LNDLKAAR
+418 LNDLKSAR

-436 AKLPIAEIDQYA
+436 AKLPLAEIDQYA

-468 DADALIAMKDS
+468 DADSLISMKES

-521 KLNASISK
+521 KLNASIGK

-542 DTNKDQ
+542 DANKDQ

-556 SKDALSKEVEAANSV
+556 AKDALSKQVEAANSV

-643 AKSALENA
+643 AKSALSNA

-693 EVTKTSIDT
+693 EVTKPSIDT
-702 KKDDVKKDETKKD
+702 KKDDVKKDD
-715 ETKKDEV
+715 
-722 KKDEVKKDDV
+722 VKKDDV

-753 KKDESKPSTDVKKDE
+753 KKDEVKKDDVKKDDVKTTPSTDVKKDE
-768 VKKDEVKKDEVKK
+768 VKKDDVKKDEVKKDEVKK

-793 KDDVKTTPSI
+793 KDDVKTTSSI
-803 ESKKDEVKKDDVK
+803 ESKKDDVKKDDVKKDEVK

-852 DDKKTDETKSS
+852 EDKKTDETKSS
-863 SDEVKKTGSI
+863 SDEVKKTESI
-873 ESSKKEE
+873 ESSKK
-880 AKKDEVKKDDS
+880 DEV
-891 KKDEAKKDEVKKD
+891 KKDEAKKDE
-904 DSKKDEA
+904 SKKDEA
-911 KKDEVKKDEVKK
+911 KTDEVKK
-923 TSNSLSADQSS
+923 TSNSSSTDQSS

-949 ADSATAKIFGSI
+949 ADSNTAKIFGSI

-977 KRSTKE
+977 KKSTKE

>member
-35 NYVDKDVEVFDG
+35 NYVNKDVEVFDG
-47 SIYEGAPAPKLNSTQ
+47 SIYEGEPAPKLKSTQ

-103 ILFEKKNGSISALS
+103 ILFEKKNGTVSALS

-285 TNNRGTIK
+285 TNNRGTIR
-293 YNDGSIANN
+293 YNDGSVSNN

-365 WAQVQGSSD
+365 WAQVQGSQD

-468 DADALIAMKDS
+468 DADALIAMKEA
-479 DMEAANLQQSRVDQ
+479 DMEAANLQQQRVDQ

-542 DTNKDQ
+542 DANKDQ
-548 SLAEKVNK
+548 SLADKVNK
-556 SKDALSKEVEAANSV
+556 AKDALSKQVEAANSV

-608 ADKTNLTKAIDLAE
+608 ADKANLTKAIDLAE

-643 AKSALENA
+643 AKSALSNA
-651 LAKSKEVAKS
+651 LTKSKEVAKS

-673 SAKTLVDA
+673 SAKALVDA

-702 KKDDVKKDETKKD
+702 KKDDVKKDETKPSTD
-715 ETKKDEV
+715 V

-747 VKKDEV
+747 VKTKPSTDVKKDETKPSTDVKKDEV
-753 KKDESKPSTDVKKDE
+753 KTTPSTDVKKDE

-781 DEVKTK
+781 DETK

-793 KDDVKTTPSI
+793 KD
-803 ESKKDEVKKDDVK
+803 EVKKV
-816 KDEVKKDE
+816 
-824 VKKDDSIGS
+824 DSIES

-852 DDKKTDETKSS
+852 EDGKVDETKSS

-880 AKKDEVKKDDS
+880 AKKG
-891 KKDEAKKDEVKKD
+891 EVKKD

>member
-35 NYVDKDVEVFDG
+35 NYVNKDVEVFDG

-103 ILFEKKNGSISALS
+103 ILFEKKNGSVSALS

-125 ILTCAHGMLTNQGG
+125 ILTCSHGLLTNQGG
-139 NSFDDVVSM
+139 NSFDDVVSI

-201 TGISW
+201 TGIRW
-206 HNDITAIQTD
+206 HNDISVLQTD

-230 TDFLFLPDGPQT
+230 TDFLYLPDGPQT

-331 YALDGDG
+331 YALDGEG

-406 ATDIGPAYTAPN
+406 ATDVGPAYTAPN

-468 DADALIAMKDS
+468 DADSLISMKES
-479 DMEAANLQQSRVDQ
+479 DMEAANLQQQRVDQ

-542 DTNKDQ
+542 DANKDQ
-548 SLAEKVNK
+548 SLADKVNK
-556 SKDALSKEVEAANSV
+556 AKDALSKEVESANSV
-571 KSKAPMFKTSETD
+571 KAKAPMFKTSETD
-584 TSKIDAATKDLTD
+584 TSKLDAATKDLTE

-643 AKSALENA
+643 AKSALANA

-673 SAKTLVDA
+673 SAKSLVDA

-702 KKDDVKKDETKKD
+702 KKDE
-715 ETKKDEV
+715 
-722 KKDEVKKDDV
+722 V

-753 KKDESKPSTDVKKDE
+753 KTTPSTD

-803 ESKKDEVKKDDVK
+803 ESKKDDVKKDDVKKDDVK

-852 DDKKTDETKSS
+852 EDKKTDETKSS
-863 SDEVKKTGSI
+863 SDEVKKTESI
-873 ESSKKEE
+873 ESSKK
-880 AKKDEVKKDDS
+880 DES
-891 KKDEAKKDEVKKD
+891 KKDEAKKDEVKK
-904 DSKKDEA
+904 
-911 KKDEVKKDEVKK
+911 
-923 TSNSLSADQSS
+923 TSNSSSADQSS
-934 KSGKTASSKYADTNE
+934 KSSKSTSSKYADTNE

-977 KRSTKE
+977 KKSTKE

>member
-35 NYVDKDVEVFDG
+35 NYVNKDVEVFDG
-47 SIYEGAPAPKLNSTQ
+47 SIYEGEPAPRLKSTQ

-103 ILFEKKNGSISALS
+103 ILFEKRNGTVSALS

-125 ILTCAHGMLTNQGG
+125 ILTCSHGLLTNQGG

-155 SAVNYGVA
+155 SAVNYGTT
-163 GQPGSYSGTSGW
+163 GHSGDFSGTSGW

-194 RPSDGKG
+194 KPEDGKG
-201 TGISW
+201 TGIRW
-206 HNDITAIQTD
+206 HNDISVIQTD

-230 TDFLFLPDGPQT
+230 TDFLYLPDGPQT

-261 SNVDYQKLK
+261 KNVDYQKLK

-353 IKGKVKENQQTG
+353 IKGRVRENQQTG
-365 WAQVQGSSD
+365 WAQVQGSPD

-426 EASRSTVDEA
+426 EASRSTVDEV

-468 DADALIAMKDS
+468 DADALITMKDS

-505 KKVLEDFK
+505 NKVLEDFK

-542 DTNKDQ
+542 DANKDQ
-548 SLAEKVNK
+548 SLADKVNK
-556 SKDALSKEVEAANSV
+556 AKDALSKQVEAANSV
-571 KSKAPMFKTSETD
+571 KAKSPMFKTSETD

-597 AFNAWKASKVE
+597 AFNAWKSSKVE
-608 ADKTNLTKAIDLAE
+608 ADKTNLKKAIDLAE

-629 DKTYTAESKKSFED
+629 DKTYTADSKKSFDD
-643 AKSALENA
+643 AESALTDA
-651 LAKSKEVAKS
+651 LNRSKELSKAEV
-661 EIVKSDQSKVDE
+661 VKSDQSKVDDA
-673 SAKTLVDA
+673 AKSLIDA
-681 RNAFELAKSKLT
+681 RNAFEIAKSKLM
-693 EVTKTSIDT
+693 EVTRPSTDVKKDEVEKTDA
-702 KKDDVKKDETKKD
+702 KKDDVKKDQTKPSTD
-715 ETKKDEV
+715 V
-722 KKDEVKKDDV
+722 KKDESN
-732 KKDETKPSTDVKKDE
+732 KDETKPSTDVKKNESKLSTDT
-747 VKKDEV
+747 KKDEA
-753 KKDESKPSTDVKKDE
+753 
-768 VKKDEVKKDEVKK
+768 
-781 DEVKTK
+781 
-787 PSTDVK
+787 K
-793 KDDVKTTPSI
+793 KDDVKTDDL
-803 ESKKDEVKKDDVK
+803 KKV
-816 KDEVKKDE
+816 
-824 VKKDDSIGS
+824 DSIKSSS
-833 SKKDEVKKVE
+833 SKIDESDKTKSSSDDVKKVE

-852 DDKKTDETKSS
+852 KDET
-863 SDEVKKTGSI
+863 
-873 ESSKKEE
+873 SKKE
-880 AKKDEVKKDDS
+880 DD
-891 KKDEAKKDEVKKD
+891 V
-904 DSKKDEA
+904 
-911 KKDEVKKDEVKK
+911 KKDEVKKDETSKKDEISKKDDVKK
-923 TSNSLSADQSS
+923 TSNSSSTSQSS
-934 KSGKTASSKYADTNE
+934 NSSKNTSRYADTNE
-949 ADSATAKIFGSI
+949 SDSNLAKIFGSI
-961 GLSAVIAAVSA
+961 GLASVIAAVSA

-977 KRSTKE
+977 KKSSKE

>member
-35 NYVDKDVEVFDG
+35 NYVNKDVEVFDG
-47 SIYEGAPAPKLNSTQ
+47 SIYEGEPAPKLKSTQ

-125 ILTCAHGMLTNQGG
+125 ILTCAHGLLTNQGG

-163 GQPGSYSGTSGW
+163 GQPGSYSGTSDW

-285 TNNRGTIK
+285 TNNRGTIR
-293 YNDGSIANN
+293 YNDGSVSNN

-388 NTTRNIGDRKY
+388 NTTRNIGDHKY

-468 DADALIAMKDS
+468 DADALIAMKEA
-479 DMEAANLQQSRVDQ
+479 DMEAANLQQTRVDQ

-529 ASEALKLEGFNAS
+529 ASEALKLEGFNIS
-542 DTNKDQ
+542 DANKDQ
-548 SLAEKVNK
+548 SLADKVNK
-556 SKDALSKEVEAANSV
+556 AKDALSKQVESANSV
-571 KSKAPMFKTSETD
+571 KAKAPMFKTSETD

-629 DKTYTAESKKSFED
+629 DKTYTADSKRSFED
-643 AKSALENA
+643 AKSALSNA

-673 SAKTLVDA
+673 SAKALVDA

-693 EVTKTSIDT
+693 EVTKPSIDT
-702 KKDDVKKDETKKD
+702 KKDDVKKDETKPSTD
-715 ETKKDEV
+715 VKKDEV

-793 KDDVKTTPSI
+793 KDEVKTTPSI
-803 ESKKDEVKKDDVK
+803 ESKKDEVKKDEVKKDEVKKDEVK

-852 DDKKTDETKSS
+852 EDKKTDETKSS
-863 SDEVKKTGSI
+863 SDEVKKTESI
-873 ESSKKEE
+873 ESSKKDE
-880 AKKDEVKKDDS
+880 AKKDES
-891 KKDEAKKDEVKKD
+891 KKDEAKKDEVKK
-904 DSKKDEA
+904 
-911 KKDEVKKDEVKK
+911 
-923 TSNSLSADQSS
+923 TSNSSSADQSS

-961 GLSAVIAAVSA
+961 SLSAVIAAVST

-977 KRSTKE
+977 KKSTKE

>member
-35 NYVDKDVEVFDG
+35 NYVNKDVEVFDG
-47 SIYEGAPAPKLNSTQ
+47 SIYEGAPAPKLKSTQ

-103 ILFEKKNGSISALS
+103 ILFEKKNGTVSALS

-194 RPSDGKG
+194 RPEDGKG
-201 TGISW
+201 TGIKW

-285 TNNRGTIK
+285 TNNRGTIR
-293 YNDGSIANN
+293 YNDGSVSNN

-365 WAQVQGSSD
+365 WAQVEGSQD

-426 EASRSTVDEA
+426 EASKSTVDEA
-436 AKLPIAEIDQYA
+436 SEFDAASPDQYMSPELA
-448 DQNLANRLKAAKT
+448 KRFSAARTNLA
-461 NLDTIVK
+461 TIIK
-468 DADALIAMKDS
+468 DADTLLSMKES
-479 DMEAANLQQSRVDQ
+479 DMEAANLQQQRVDQ
-493 SKNDLNSKVEEM
+493 SKNDLNAKVEEM
-505 KKVLEDFK
+505 KKLVDEVK

-521 KLNASISK
+521 KLNASIGK

-542 DTNKDQ
+542 DANKDQ
-548 SLAEKVNK
+548 SLADKVNK
-556 SKDALSKEVEAANSV
+556 AKDRLLKLTAAKSTV
-571 KSKAPMFKTSETD
+571 KSVFPLIKTADLNTSEID
-584 TSKIDAATKDLTD
+584 TATKDLTD

-608 ADKTNLTKAIDLAE
+608 ADKTNLTRAIDLAE

-629 DKTYTAESKKSFED
+629 DKTYTAESKKSFDET
-643 AKSALENA
+643 KSALTDA
-651 LAKSKEVAKS
+651 LNKSKELSKAEV
-661 EIVKSDQSKVDE
+661 VKSDQSKVDE

-702 KKDDVKKDETKKD
+702 KKDDTKKD
-715 ETKKDEV
+715 ETKPSTNV
-722 KKDEVKKDDV
+722 KKDEV
-732 KKDETKPSTDVKKDE
+732 KKDETKPSTDLKKDD
-747 VKKDEV
+747 VKTT
-753 KKDESKPSTDVKKDE
+753 PSTDVKKDE
-768 VKKDEVKKDEVKK
+768 VKTTPSTDAKKDEVKKDEVKK

-793 KDDVKTTPSI
+793 KDEVKTTPST
-803 ESKKDEVKKDDVK
+803 DVK

-824 VKKDDSIGS
+824 VKKDEVKKVDSIES

-843 SIKSSSDSK
+843 SIKSSSESK
-852 DDKKTDETKSS
+852 EDNKVDETKSS
-863 SDEVKKTGSI
+863 SDEIKKTESI
-873 ESSKKEE
+873 ESSKKDDVKKDE
-880 AKKDEVKKDDS
+880 AKKDES
-891 KKDEAKKDEVKKD
+891 KKDEAKKDEVKK
-904 DSKKDEA
+904 
-911 KKDEVKKDEVKK
+911 
-923 TSNSLSADQSS
+923 TSNSSSADQSS

-977 KRSTKE
+977 KKSTKE

>member
-35 NYVDKDVEVFDG
+35 NYVNKDVEVFDG

-103 ILFEKKNGSISALS
+103 ILFEKKNGSVSALS
-117 GAFVGNRT
+117 GSFVGNRT
-125 ILTCAHGMLTNQGG
+125 ILTCSHGLLTNQGG
-139 NSFDDVVSM
+139 NSFDDVVRM

-155 SAVNYGVA
+155 SAVNYGTV
-163 GQPGSYSGTSGW
+163 GHVGDFSGTSGW

-194 RPSDGKG
+194 RPEDGKG
-201 TGISW
+201 AGIRW
-206 HNDITAIQTD
+206 HNDISVIQTD

-242 SFQSGK
+242 TFQSGK

-406 ATDIGPAYTAPN
+406 ATDVGPAYTAPN
-418 LNDLKAAR
+418 LNDLKSAR

-436 AKLPIAEIDQYA
+436 AKLPINEIDQYA
-448 DQNLANRLKAAKT
+448 DQNLANRLKTAKT

-468 DADALIAMKDS
+468 DADALIAMKEA
-479 DMEAANLQQSRVDQ
+479 DMEAANLQQQRVDQ

-521 KLNASISK
+521 KLNASIGK

-556 SKDALSKEVEAANSV
+556 AKDVLSKQVEAANSV

-643 AKSALENA
+643 AKSALTDA
-651 LAKSKEVAKS
+651 LNRSKELSKAEV
-661 EIVKSDQSKVDE
+661 VKSDQSKVDE
-673 SAKTLVDA
+673 SAKSLVDA

-693 EVTKTSIDT
+693 EVTKPSIDT
-702 KKDDVKKDETKKD
+702 
-715 ETKKDEV
+715 
-722 KKDEVKKDDV
+722 KKDDV
-732 KKDETKPSTDVKKDE
+732 KKDETKPSTDVKKDDVKKNETKPSTDLKKDE

-753 KKDESKPSTDVKKDE
+753 KKDEVKKTETKPSTDLKKDD

-803 ESKKDEVKKDDVK
+803 ESKKDDVKRDDVKKDDVKKDEVK

-852 DDKKTDETKSS
+852 EDKKTDETKSS
-863 SDEVKKTGSI
+863 SDEDKKTESI
-873 ESSKKEE
+873 ES
-880 AKKDEVKKDDS
+880 S
-891 KKDEAKKDEVKKD
+891 KKDEAKKDE
-904 DSKKDEA
+904 SKKDEV
-911 KKDEVKKDEVKK
+911 EKDEVKK
-923 TSNSLSADQSS
+923 TSNSSSADQSS
-934 KSGKTASSKYADTNE
+934 KSSKSTSSKYADTNE

>member
-35 NYVDKDVEVFDG
+35 NYVNKDVEVFDG
-47 SIYEGAPAPKLNSTQ
+47 SIYEGEPAPRLKSTQ

-125 ILTCAHGMLTNQGG
+125 ILTCAHGLLTNQGG

-285 TNNRGTIK
+285 TNNRGTIR
-293 YNDGSIANN
+293 YNDGSVSNN

-448 DQNLANRLKAAKT
+448 DQNLANKLKAAKT

-468 DADALIAMKDS
+468 DADALIAMKEA

-505 KKVLEDFK
+505 KKALEDFR

-529 ASEALKLEGFNAS
+529 ASEALKLEDFNAS
-542 DTNKDQ
+542 DANKDQ

-556 SKDALSKEVEAANSV
+556 AKDALSKQVEAANSV

-629 DKTYTAESKKSFED
+629 DKTYTADSKKSFED
-643 AKSALENA
+643 AKSALSNA

-673 SAKTLVDA
+673 SAKALVDA
-681 RNAFELAKSKLT
+681 RNAFELSKSKLT

-702 KKDDVKKDETKKD
+702 KKDDVKKDETRPSTD
-715 ETKKDEV
+715 VKKDEV

-793 KDDVKTTPSI
+793 KDNVKTTPSI
-803 ESKKDEVKKDDVK
+803 ESKKDEVKKDDVKKDEVKKDEVK

-843 SIKSSSDSK
+843 SIKSSSESK
-852 DDKKTDETKSS
+852 EDKKTDETKSS
-863 SDEVKKTGSI
+863 SDEVKKTESI
-873 ESSKKEE
+873 ESS
-880 AKKDEVKKDDS
+880 
-891 KKDEAKKDEVKKD
+891 
-904 DSKKDEA
+904 

-923 TSNSLSADQSS
+923 TSNSSSASQSS
-934 KSGKTASSKYADTNE
+934 KSNKSTSSKYADTNE
-949 ADSATAKIFGSI
+949 ADSTTDKIFGSI

-977 KRSTKE
+977 KKSTKE

>member
-35 NYVDKDVEVFDG
+35 NYVNKDVEVFDG
-47 SIYEGAPAPKLNSTQ
+47 SIYEGEPAPKLKSTQ

-103 ILFEKKNGSISALS
+103 ILFEKKNGTVSALS

-285 TNNRGTIK
+285 TNNRGTIR
-293 YNDGSIANN
+293 YNDGSVSNN

-365 WAQVQGSSD
+365 WAQVEGSQD

-468 DADALIAMKDS
+468 DADALIAMKEA

-505 KKVLEDFK
+505 KKVLEDFR

-542 DTNKDQ
+542 DANKDQ

-556 SKDALSKEVEAANSV
+556 AKDVLSKQVEAANSV

-584 TSKIDAATKDLTD
+584 TSKLDAATKDLTD

-629 DKTYTAESKKSFED
+629 DKTYTADSKKSFED
-643 AKSALENA
+643 AKSALANA

-702 KKDDVKKDETKKD
+702 KKDDVKKDETK
-715 ETKKDEV
+715 
-722 KKDEVKKDDV
+722 
-732 KKDETKPSTDVKKDE
+732 PSTDVKKDE
-747 VKKDEV
+747 VKKDETKPSTDL
-753 KKDESKPSTDVKKDE
+753 KKDDVKTTPSTDVKKDE
-768 VKKDEVKKDEVKK
+768 VKTKPSTDAKKDEVKKDEVKK

-793 KDDVKTTPSI
+793 KDDVKTTTPSI
-803 ESKKDEVKKDDVK
+803 ESKKDDVKKDEVKKDEVK

-852 DDKKTDETKSS
+852 EDKKTDETKSS
-863 SDEVKKTGSI
+863 SDDVKKTESI
-873 ESSKKEE
+873 ESSKK
-880 AKKDEVKKDDS
+880 DD
-891 KKDEAKKDEVKKD
+891 V
-904 DSKKDEA
+904 
-911 KKDEVKKDEVKK
+911 KKDEVKKDEAKK
-923 TSNSLSADQSS
+923 TSNSSSADQSS

-977 KRSTKE
+977 KKSTKE

>member
-35 NYVDKDVEVFDG
+35 NYVNKDVEVFDG

-125 ILTCAHGMLTNQGG
+125 ILTCAHGLLTNQGG

-285 TNNRGTIK
+285 TNNRGTIR
-293 YNDGSIANN
+293 YNDGSVSNN

-365 WAQVQGSSD
+365 WAQVEGSQD

-406 ATDIGPAYTAPN
+406 ATDVGPAYTAPN
-418 LNDLKAAR
+418 LNDLKSAR

-436 AKLPIAEIDQYA
+436 AKLPIAEIDQYT

-468 DADALIAMKDS
+468 DADALIAMKEA
-479 DMEAANLQQSRVDQ
+479 DMESANLQQSRVDQ

-513 NAKTKELE
+513 NAKIKELE

-542 DTNKDQ
+542 DANKDQ
-548 SLAEKVNK
+548 SLADKVNK
-556 SKDALSKEVEAANSV
+556 AKDALSKQVEAANSV

-597 AFNAWKASKVE
+597 TFNAWKASKVE

-643 AKSALENA
+643 AKSALANA

-693 EVTKTSIDT
+693 EVTKPSIDT
-702 KKDDVKKDETKKD
+702 KKDDT
-715 ETKKDEV
+715 
-722 KKDEVKKDDV
+722 

-747 VKKDEV
+747 VKKDETKPSTDL
-753 KKDESKPSTDVKKDE
+753 KKDEVKTTPSTDVKKDE
-768 VKKDEVKKDEVKK
+768 VKKDEVKKTETKPSTDLKK

-803 ESKKDEVKKDDVK
+803 ESKKDDVKKDDVKKDDVK

-904 DSKKDEA
+904 
-911 KKDEVKKDEVKK
+911 EVKK

>member
-35 NYVDKDVEVFDG
+35 NYVNKDVEVFDG
-47 SIYEGAPAPKLNSTQ
+47 SIYEGEPAPKLKSTQ

-125 ILTCAHGMLTNQGG
+125 ILTCAHGLLTNQGG

-163 GQPGSYSGTSGW
+163 GQSGSYSGTSGW

-230 TDFLFLPDGPQT
+230 TDFLYLPDGPQT

-285 TNNRGTIK
+285 TNNRGTIR
-293 YNDGSIANN
+293 YNDGSVSNN

-448 DQNLANRLKAAKT
+448 DQNLANKLKAAKT

-468 DADALIAMKDS
+468 DADALIAMKEA

-505 KKVLEDFK
+505 KKVLEDFR

-521 KLNASISK
+521 KLNASIGK

-542 DTNKDQ
+542 DANKDQ
-548 SLAEKVNK
+548 SLADKVNK
-556 SKDALSKEVEAANSV
+556 AKDVLSKEVESANSV
-571 KSKAPMFKTSETD
+571 KAKAPMFKTSETD

-597 AFNAWKASKVE
+597 AFNDWKASKVE

-643 AKSALENA
+643 AKSALTDA
-651 LAKSKEVAKS
+651 LNKSKELSKAEV
-661 EIVKSDQSKVDE
+661 VKSDQSKVDE

-702 KKDDVKKDETKKD
+702 KKDDVKKDETKPSTD
-715 ETKKDEV
+715 
-722 KKDEVKKDDV
+722 VKKDDV
-732 KKDETKPSTDVKKDE
+732 KKNETKPSTDVKKDDVKTTPSTD

-753 KKDESKPSTDVKKDE
+753 KTTPSTDVKKDE
-768 VKKDEVKKDEVKK
+768 VKKDEVKKDEVK
-781 DEVKTK
+781 TR

-803 ESKKDEVKKDDVK
+803 ESKKDDVKKDDVK

-904 DSKKDEA
+904 
-911 KKDEVKKDEVKK
+911 EVKK

>member
-35 NYVDKDVEVFDG
+35 NYVNKDVEVFDG

-103 ILFEKKNGSISALS
+103 ILFEKRNGTVSALS

-125 ILTCAHGMLTNQGG
+125 ILTCSHGLLTNQGG
-139 NSFDDVVSM
+139 NSFDDVVSI

-201 TGISW
+201 TGIRW
-206 HNDITAIQTD
+206 HNDISVIQTD

-242 SFQSGK
+242 TFQSGK

-374 RYYFDANNGGHFLK
+374 RYYFDANTGGHFLK

-436 AKLPIAEIDQYA
+436 AKLPLAEIDQYA

-461 NLDTIVK
+461 NLDTIAK
-468 DADALIAMKDS
+468 DSDALIAMKEA
-479 DMEAANLQQSRVDQ
+479 DMEAANLQQTRVDQ
-493 SKNDLNSKVEEM
+493 SKNDLNAKVEEM
-505 KKVLEDFK
+505 KKVLEDFR

-521 KLNASISK
+521 KLNASIGK

-548 SLAEKVNK
+548 SLADKVNK
-556 SKDALSKEVEAANSV
+556 AKDALSKQVESANSV

-643 AKSALENA
+643 AKSALANA

-673 SAKTLVDA
+673 SAKSLVDA
-681 RNAFELAKSKLT
+681 RNAFELSKSKLT

-702 KKDDVKKDETKKD
+702 KKDDVKKDETKPSTD
-715 ETKKDEV
+715 VKKDEV

-753 KKDESKPSTDVKKDE
+753 KKDE

-793 KDDVKTTPSI
+793 KDEVKTTPSI
-803 ESKKDEVKKDDVK
+803 ESKKDDVKKDDVK
-816 KDEVKKDE
+816 KDEV
-824 VKKDDSIGS
+824 
-833 SKKDEVKKVE
+833 KKDEVKKVE

-863 SDEVKKTGSI
+863 SDEVKKTESI
-873 ESSKKEE
+873 ES
-880 AKKDEVKKDDS
+880 S
-891 KKDEAKKDEVKKD
+891 KKDEAKKDE
-904 DSKKDEA
+904 SKKDEV
-911 KKDEVKKDEVKK
+911 EKDEVKK
-923 TSNSLSADQSS
+923 TSNSSSTDQSS

-949 ADSATAKIFGSI
+949 ADSNTAKIFGSI

-977 KRSTKE
+977 KKSTKE

>member
-35 NYVDKDVEVFDG
+35 NYVNKDVEVFDG
-47 SIYEGAPAPKLNSTQ
+47 SIYEGEPAPRLKSTQ

-125 ILTCAHGMLTNQGG
+125 ILTCAHGLLTNQGG
-139 NSFDDVVSM
+139 NSFDDVISM

-285 TNNRGTIK
+285 TNNRGTIR
-293 YNDGSIANN
+293 YNDGSVSNN

-406 ATDIGPAYTAPN
+406 ATDVGPAYTAPN

-468 DADALIAMKDS
+468 DADSLISMKEA
-479 DMEAANLQQSRVDQ
+479 DMEAANLQQQRVDQ

-513 NAKTKELE
+513 NEKTKELE

-542 DTNKDQ
+542 DANKDQ
-548 SLAEKVNK
+548 SLADKVNK
-556 SKDALSKEVEAANSV
+556 AKDALSKEVESANSV
-571 KSKAPMFKTSETD
+571 KAKAPMFKTSETD

-597 AFNAWKASKVE
+597 AFNAWKSSKVE

-629 DKTYTAESKKSFED
+629 DKTYTADSKKSFED
-643 AKSALENA
+643 AKSALANA

-673 SAKTLVDA
+673 SAKSLVDA
-681 RNAFELAKSKLT
+681 RNAFELSKSKLT

-702 KKDDVKKDETKKD
+702 KKDDVKKDETKPSTDVKKD
-715 ETKKDEV
+715 DVKKNETKPSTDLKKDEV
-722 KKDEVKKDDV
+722 KKDEVKKD
-732 KKDETKPSTDVKKDE
+732 EVKKDE

-768 VKKDEVKKDEVKK
+768 VKKDEVKKDEVK
-781 DEVKTK
+781 TK

-793 KDDVKTTPSI
+793 KDEVKTTPSI
-803 ESKKDEVKKDDVK
+803 ESKKDDVKKDDVK
-816 KDEVKKDE
+816 KDEVEKDE

-852 DDKKTDETKSS
+852 EDKKTDETKSS
-863 SDEVKKTGSI
+863 SDEDKKTESI
-873 ESSKKEE
+873 ES
-880 AKKDEVKKDDS
+880 S
-891 KKDEAKKDEVKKD
+891 KKDEAKKDE
-904 DSKKDEA
+904 SKKDEVE
-911 KKDEVKKDEVKK
+911 KDEVKKDEVKK

>member
-1 MKKSL
+1 
-6 VTLSCVTALA
+6 
-16 IISVQ
+16 
-21 QVPSNVFADETQLV
+21 
-35 NYVDKDVEVFDG
+35 
-47 SIYEGAPAPKLNSTQ
+47 
-62 NILKDH
+62 
-68 VTEIQQAPSMKYIH
+68 
-82 GDGSDMRNVN
+82 
-92 HDGKLQAPVVL
+92 
-103 ILFEKKNGSISALS
+103 
-117 GAFVGNRT
+117 
-125 ILTCAHGMLTNQGG
+125 
-139 NSFDDVVSM
+139 M

-155 SAVNYGVA
+155 SAVNYGVT
-163 GQPGSYSGTSGW
+163 GQRGSYSGTSGW

-194 RPSDGKG
+194 RPSNGKG

-206 HNDITAIQTD
+206 HNDISIIQTD

-248 TLQFNGYPAPIGP
+248 TLQFNGYPAPIG
-261 SNVDYQKLK
+261 STNVDYHKLK
-270 QQIVHGKLYNGTTNR
+270 QQLVHGKLYNGTTNR
-285 TNNRGTIK
+285 TNNRGTIR
-293 YNDGSIANN
+293 YDDGSVANN

-310 IGGFSG
+310 VGGFSG
-316 STMTDENGT
+316 SSMTDENGT

-348 TTLDW
+348 NTLNW

-365 WAQVQGSSD
+365 WAQVEGSSD

-426 EASRSTVDEA
+426 ETSKSTVDEA

-448 DQNLANRLKAAKT
+448 DQNLANRLKTAKT

-479 DMEAANLQQSRVDQ
+479 DMEAASLQQSRVDQ
-493 SKNDLNSKVEEM
+493 SKNDLNAKVEEM
-505 KKVLEDFK
+505 KKVLEDFR

-521 KLNASISK
+521 KLNASIGK
-529 ASEALKLEGFNAS
+529 ASEALKLEGFDAS
-542 DTNKDQ
+542 DANKDQ

-556 SKDALSKEVEAANSV
+556 AKDSLSKQVEAANSV

-597 AFNAWKASKVE
+597 AFNTWKASKVE

-622 KSLDFKA
+622 KSLDFKV
-629 DKTYTAESKKSFED
+629 DKTYTADSKKSFDD
-643 AKSALENA
+643 AKSALANA

-681 RNAFELAKSKLT
+681 RNAFELAKSNLT
-693 EVTKTSIDT
+693 EVTKPSIDT
-702 KKDDVKKDETKKD
+702 KKDDVKKDETKPSAD
-715 ETKKDEV
+715 
-722 KKDEVKKDDV
+722 VKKDDIEKTETKPSADV
-732 KKDETKPSTDVKKDE
+732 KKDDIEKTETKPSTDVKKDE

-753 KKDESKPSTDVKKDE
+753 EKDEVKKDE

-781 DEVKTK
+781 DEVK
-787 PSTDVK
+787 
-793 KDDVKTTPSI
+793 KTESI
-803 ESKKDEVKKDDVK
+803 ESSKKDEVKKT
-816 KDEVKKDE
+816 E
-824 VKKDDSIGS
+824 SIES
-833 SKKDEVKKVE
+833 SKKNEVKKVE
-843 SIKSSSDSK
+843 SIKSSSESK
-852 DDKKTDETKSS
+852 EDHKVDETKSS
-863 SDEVKKTGSI
+863 SDEVKKTESI
-873 ESSKKEE
+873 ESSKK
-880 AKKDEVKKDDS
+880 DEV
-891 KKDEAKKDEVKKD
+891 
-904 DSKKDEA
+904 

-923 TSNSLSADQSS
+923 TSNSSSASQI
-934 KSGKTASSKYADTNE
+934 KGKTPTKYAETNE
-949 ADSATAKIFGSI
+949 KSSVMYSI
-961 GLSAVIAAVSA
+961 LGLIGAAALIESVKR
-972 FILNR
+972 R
-977 KRSTKE
+977 KQSK

>member
-35 NYVDKDVEVFDG
+35 NYVNKDVEVFDG
-47 SIYEGAPAPKLNSTQ
+47 SIYEGEPAPKLKSTQ

-103 ILFEKKNGSISALS
+103 ILFEKRNGTVSALS

-125 ILTCAHGMLTNQGG
+125 ILTCSHGLLTNQGG
-139 NSFDDVVSM
+139 NSFDDVVSI

-201 TGISW
+201 TGIRW
-206 HNDITAIQTD
+206 HNDISVIQTD

-242 SFQSGK
+242 TFQSGK

-285 TNNRGTIK
+285 TNNRGAIR
-293 YNDGSIANN
+293 YNDGSVANN

-310 IGGFSG
+310 VGGFSG

-331 YALDGDG
+331 YALDGEG

-426 EASRSTVDEA
+426 EASKSTVDEA
-436 AKLPIAEIDQYA
+436 AKLPLAEIDQYA

-468 DADALIAMKDS
+468 DADSLISMKES

-493 SKNDLNSKVEEM
+493 SKNDLNAKVEEM
-505 KKVLEDFK
+505 KNVLEDFK
-513 NAKTKELE
+513 KAKTKELE

-542 DTNKDQ
+542 DANKDQ
-548 SLAEKVNK
+548 SLADKVNK
-556 SKDALSKEVEAANSV
+556 AKDALSKQVESANSV
-571 KSKAPMFKTSETD
+571 KAKAPMFKTSETD

-608 ADKTNLTKAIDLAE
+608 ADKTNLTKAIELAE

-643 AKSALENA
+643 AKSALANA

-681 RNAFELAKSKLT
+681 RNAFELARSKLT

-702 KKDDVKKDETKKD
+702 
-715 ETKKDEV
+715 
-722 KKDEVKKDDV
+722 KKDDV

-747 VKKDEV
+747 VKKDETKPSTDL
-753 KKDESKPSTDVKKDE
+753 KKDDVKTTPSTDVKKDE
-768 VKKDEVKKDEVKK
+768 VKTKPSTDAKKDEVKKDEVKK

-803 ESKKDEVKKDDVK
+803 ESKKDDVK

-824 VKKDDSIGS
+824 VKKDEVKKDDVKKDDSIES

-852 DDKKTDETKSS
+852 EDKKTDETKSS
-863 SDEVKKTGSI
+863 SDEVKKTESI
-873 ESSKKEE
+873 ESSKK
-880 AKKDEVKKDDS
+880 DEV
-891 KKDEAKKDEVKKD
+891 
-904 DSKKDEA
+904 

-923 TSNSLSADQSS
+923 TSNSSSADQSS
-934 KSGKTASSKYADTNE
+934 KSSKTASSKYADTNE

-977 KRSTKE
+977 KKSTKE

>member
-35 NYVDKDVEVFDG
+35 NYVNKDVEVFDG
-47 SIYEGAPAPKLNSTQ
+47 SIYEGEPAPRLKSTQ

-103 ILFEKKNGSISALS
+103 ILFEKKDGTVSALS

-125 ILTCAHGMLTNQGG
+125 ILTCAHGLLTNQGG

-163 GQPGSYSGTSGW
+163 GQPNSYSGTSGW

-201 TGISW
+201 TGIRW

-261 SNVDYQKLK
+261 KNVDYQKLK

-285 TNNRGTIK
+285 TNNRGTIR
-293 YNDGSIANN
+293 YNDGSVANN

-365 WAQVQGSSD
+365 WAQVQGSQD

-418 LNDLKAAR
+418 LNDLKSAR

-468 DADALIAMKDS
+468 DADSLISMKES
-479 DMEAANLQQSRVDQ
+479 DMEAANLQQQRVDQ

-521 KLNASISK
+521 KLNASIGK

-542 DTNKDQ
+542 DANKDQ
-548 SLAEKVNK
+548 SLADKVNK
-556 SKDALSKEVEAANSV
+556 AKDALSKQVEAANSV
-571 KSKAPMFKTSETD
+571 KAKAPMVKTSETD

-608 ADKTNLTKAIDLAE
+608 ADKTNLTKAIELAE

-629 DKTYTAESKKSFED
+629 DKTYTAESKKSFDD
-643 AKSALENA
+643 AKSALTDA
-651 LAKSKEVAKS
+651 LNKSKELSKAEV
-661 EIVKSDQSKVDE
+661 VKSDQSKVNDA
-673 SAKTLVDA
+673 AKSLVDA
-681 RNAFELAKSKLT
+681 RNSFELAKSKLT
-693 EVTKTSIDT
+693 EVTKPST
-702 KKDDVKKDETKKD
+702 
-715 ETKKDEV
+715 
-722 KKDEVKKDDV
+722 DV
-732 KKDETKPSTDVKKDE
+732 KKDETKPSTDVKKDQTKPSTD
-747 VKKDEV
+747 VKKDET
-753 KKDESKPSTDVKKDE
+753 KSSTDVKKDE
-768 VKKDEVKKDEVKK
+768 VKKTDEVKKDQ
-781 DEVKTK
+781 TK

-793 KDDVKTTPSI
+793 KDEIKKTDEVKNTDEVKKDQTKLSTDVKKDETKPSTDDKKDDVKKINSI
-803 ESKKDEVKKDDVK
+803 ESSKKDDVKKVDSIKSSSSKIDESDKTKSSSDEVKKDETKKDEVKKEDVKKDESDKTKSSSDEVKKDDVK
-816 KDEVKKDE
+816 KDE
-824 VKKDDSIGS
+824 
-833 SKKDEVKKVE
+833 
-843 SIKSSSDSK
+843 
-852 DDKKTDETKSS
+852 T
-863 SDEVKKTGSI
+863 
-873 ESSKKEE
+873 
-880 AKKDEVKKDDS
+880 

-904 DSKKDEA
+904 D
-911 KKDEVKKDEVKK
+911 VKK
-923 TSNSLSADQSS
+923 TSNSSSTNQSS
-934 KSGKTASSKYADTNE
+934 NSSKNASKYADTNE
-949 ADSATAKIFGSI
+949 SDSNLTKIFGSI
-961 GLSAVIAAVSA
+961 GLASVIAAVSV

-977 KRSTKE
+977 KKSSEE

>member
-35 NYVDKDVEVFDG
+35 NYVNKDVEVFDG
-47 SIYEGAPAPKLNSTQ
+47 SIYEGEPAPRLNSTQ

-103 ILFEKKNGSISALS
+103 ILFEKKNGTVSALS

-285 TNNRGTIK
+285 TNNRGTIR
-293 YNDGSIANN
+293 YNDGSVSNN

-365 WAQVQGSSD
+365 WAQVEGSQD

-436 AKLPIAEIDQYA
+436 AKLPLAEIDQYA
-448 DQNLANRLKAAKT
+448 DQNLANRLKTAKT

-468 DADALIAMKDS
+468 DADALIAMKEADL
-479 DMEAANLQQSRVDQ
+479 EAANLQQSRVDQ
-493 SKNDLNSKVEEM
+493 SKNDLNAKVEEM

-521 KLNASISK
+521 KLNASIGK

-556 SKDALSKEVEAANSV
+556 AKDALSKQVEAANSV
-571 KSKAPMFKTSETD
+571 KAKAPMFKTSETD

-629 DKTYTAESKKSFED
+629 DKTYTADSKKSFED
-643 AKSALENA
+643 AKSALTDA
-651 LAKSKEVAKS
+651 LTKSKEVAKS

-693 EVTKTSIDT
+693 EVTKPSIDT
-702 KKDDVKKDETKKD
+702 KKDDVKKDD
-715 ETKKDEV
+715 
-722 KKDEVKKDDV
+722 VKKDDV

-753 KKDESKPSTDVKKDE
+753 KKDEVKKDEVKKDESKPSTD

-803 ESKKDEVKKDDVK
+803 ESKKDDVKKDEVK

-833 SKKDEVKKVE
+833 SKKDEVKKVD

-852 DDKKTDETKSS
+852 EDKKTDETKSS
-863 SDEVKKTGSI
+863 SDEVKKTESI
-873 ESSKKEE
+873 ESSKK
-880 AKKDEVKKDDS
+880 DEV
-891 KKDEAKKDEVKKD
+891 KKDEAKKDEV
-904 DSKKDEA
+904 E
-911 KKDEVKKDEVKK
+911 KDEVKKDEVKK
-923 TSNSLSADQSS
+923 TSNSSSADQSS
-934 KSGKTASSKYADTNE
+934 KSNKSTSSKYADTNE

-961 GLSAVIAAVSA
+961 GLSAVIAAVST

-977 KRSTKE
+977 KKSTKE